1 MDTNQLVLL
10 LILFSP
16 LIAGV
21 LVLIIG
27 KAGDGAARWS
37 ALIFS
42 LVPLALTIY
51 LWFAYQN
58 PLYPA
63 DANGFKF
70 VYSVPWLPQI
80 NSNFTI
86 GVDGISMSMILLTAI
101 LTPLGIII
109 SFKISD
115 RLPLFMALLLGLTT
129 GMFGVFMAL
138 DLVIFF
144 IFWEIGLV
152 PMYFLI
158 NQWGSANRRYASFK
172 FFIYTMAGSIGLLLS
187 IQFIWSAL
195 GTYSMSEIA
204 AQWPAYSGQG
214 VLGIPVE
221 TVKNITFW
229 LFVIAFAIKVPVWPF
244 HTWLPDAH
252 TEAPTAGSM
261 ILAGVLLKL
270 GAYGFLRLVLPFF
283 PDQAG
288 QFAPYLAVLA
298 LAGIVFTAFA
308 AYGQNDFKRLV
319 AYSSV
324 NHMGFV
330 VMGVAVA
337 AAAMGKVGNPEF
349 KPFGIVAV
357 NGAVLQMFAHGL
369 SAAAMFALVGVVYE
383 RAHTRDLNQLGGLW
397 KVMPVYGGIL
407 LFSAMANLG
416 LPGLAGFPAE
426 FQVVSGSWPVFT
438 FITAL
443 SMIGLL
449 MTGAYILKAIQKV
462 LHGPANRELLHHA
475 AMPDINRREIVAL
488 APLLVLMLVIGVY
501 PMWLMTVINQSVT
514 FALTKLIGG

>member
-16 LIAGV
+16 LIASV

-27 KAGDGAARWS
+27 KLGDGAAKWS

-51 LWFAYQN
+51 LWVAYQN
-58 PLYPA
+58 PIYPA
-63 DANGFKF
+63 NSDGFKF

-80 NSNFTI
+80 NSYFTI

-109 SFKISD
+109 SFRITD

-129 GMFGVFMAL
+129 GLFGVFMAL

-144 IFWEIGLV
+144 LFWEIGLV

-158 NQWGSANRRYASFK
+158 NQWGSANRQYASFK

-195 GTYSMSEIA
+195 GTYSIPLVA
-204 AQWPAYSGQG
+204 AQWSSYAGKS
-214 VLGIPVE
+214 VLGLSPQTI
-221 TVKNITFW
+221 KDITFW

-270 GAYGFLRLVLPFF
+270 GAFGFLRLVLPFF
-283 PDQAG
+283 PDQAA
-288 QFAPYLAVLA
+288 QFAPILAVLA
-298 LAGIVFTAFA
+298 LAGIIFTALA

-337 AAAMGKVGNPEF
+337 AVAAGNAAY
-349 KPFGIVAV
+349 KQNAIVAV

-397 KVMPVYGGIL
+397 KVMPIYGGIL
-407 LFSAMANLG
+407 IFSAMANLG

-438 FITAL
+438 LITAL

-462 LHGPANRELLHHA
+462 LHGPVNRELLHHA
-475 AMPDINRREIVAL
+475 AMPDINRREVIAL
-488 APLLVLMLVIGVY
+488 APLLVLMLAIGVWPY
-501 PMWLMTVINQSVT
+501 WLMTVINGSVM
-514 FALTKLIGG
+514 KLIGG

>member
-16 LIAGV
+16 LIAAV

-27 KAGDGAARWS
+27 RLGDGATKWS
-37 ALIFS
+37 ALILS

-51 LWFAYQN
+51 LWVAYQSA
-58 PLYPA
+58 PPGP
-63 DANGFKF
+63 DGFKF
-70 VYSVPWLPQI
+70 VFSVPWLPQI
-80 NSNFTI
+80 NSNFAI
-86 GVDGISMSMILLTAI
+86 GVDGISLSMILLTAI
-101 LTPLGIII
+101 LTPLGVII
-109 SFKISD
+109 SFRITD
-115 RLPLFMALLLGLTT
+115 RVPLFMALLLGLTT
-129 GMFGVFMAL
+129 GLFGVFMAL

-144 IFWEIGLV
+144 LFWEIGLV

-195 GTYSMSEIA
+195 GTYSIPQVA
-204 AQWPAYSGQG
+204 AQWPSYTAQS
-214 VLGIPVE
+214 VLGLSPQTI
-221 TVKNITFW
+221 KNITFW

-283 PDQAG
+283 PDQAAH
-288 QFAPYLAVLA
+288 FAPILAVLA

-330 VMGVAVA
+330 LMGVAVA
-337 AAAMGKVGNPEF
+337 AAALGNPAW
-349 KPFGIVAV
+349 KQYGIIAT

-369 SAAAMFALVGVVYE
+369 SAAAMFALVGVVYD

-397 KVMPVYGGIL
+397 KVMPIYGGIL
-407 LFSAMANLG
+407 IFSAMANLG

-438 FITAL
+438 FITLL
-443 SMIGLL
+443 SMLGLL
-449 MTGAYILKAIQKV
+449 MTGAYVLKAIQKV

-475 AMPDINRREIVAL
+475 AMPDINRREIIAL

-514 FALTKLIGG
+514 FALTKLSGG

>member
-16 LIAGV
+16 LIAAV

-27 KAGDGAARWS
+27 KLGDGAAKWS
-37 ALIFS
+37 ALLFS
-42 LVPLALTIY
+42 LIPLALTIY

-58 PLYPA
+58 APL
-63 DANGFKF
+63 DNGGFKF
-70 VYSVPWLPQI
+70 VFSVPWLPQI

-86 GVDGISMSMILLTAI
+86 GVDGIALSMILLTAI

-109 SFKISD
+109 SFRITD

-187 IQFIWSAL
+187 IQFIWSVL
-195 GTYSMSEIA
+195 GTYSIPQIA
-204 AQWPAYSGQG
+204 GQWPSYSGTGALG
-214 VLGIPVE
+214 VPVE

-270 GAYGFLRLVLPFF
+270 GAFGFLRLVLPFF
-283 PDQAG
+283 PAQAA
-288 QFAPYLAVLA
+288 QFAPILALLA
-298 LAGIVFTAFA
+298 LAGIIFTAFA

-337 AAAMGKVGNPEF
+337 AAAAGNSAYNQYA
-349 KPFGIVAV
+349 IVAV

-397 KVMPVYGGIL
+397 KVMPIYGGIL
-407 LFSAMANLG
+407 IFSAMANLG

-426 FQVVSGSWPVFT
+426 FQVVSGAWPVFT
-438 FITAL
+438 LITAL

-462 LHGPANRELLHHA
+462 LHGPVNRELLHHA
-475 AMPDINRREIVAL
+475 EMPDINRREIIAL
-488 APLLVLMLVIGVY
+488 APLLVLMLVVGVY
-501 PMWLMTVINQSVT
+501 PMWLMTVINDSVM
-514 FALTKLIGG
+514 KLIGG

>member
-1 MDTNQLVLL
+1 M
-10 LILFSP
+10 
-16 LIAGV
+16 
-21 LVLIIG
+21 
-27 KAGDGAARWS
+27 
-37 ALIFS
+37 
-42 LVPLALTIY
+42 
-51 LWFAYQN
+51 
-58 PLYPA
+58 
-63 DANGFKF
+63 
-70 VYSVPWLPQI
+70 PWLPQI

-86 GVDGISMSMILLTAI
+86 GVDGISLSMILLTAI
-101 LTPLGIII
+101 LTPLGILI
-109 SFKISD
+109 SFKITD
-115 RLPLFMALLLGLTT
+115 RLPLFMALFLGLTT
-129 GMFGVFMAL
+129 GLFGVFMSL

-195 GTYSMSEIA
+195 GTYSIPQIA
-204 AQWPAYSGQG
+204 AQWPTYAGHG
-214 VLGIPVE
+214 VLGLPVE

-283 PDQAG
+283 PLR
-288 QFAPYLAVLA
+288 PRSSRRSWRCWRWP
-298 LAGIVFTAFA
+298 GIVFTAFA

-330 VMGVAVA
+330 LMGIAVA
-337 AAAMGKVGNPEF
+337 AAAVGNPEW
-349 KPFGIVAV
+349 KQFGIIAT

-397 KVMPVYGGIL
+397 KVMPIYGGIL
-407 LFSAMANLG
+407 IFSAMANLG

-426 FQVVSGSWPVFT
+426 FQVVSGAWPVFT

-449 MTGAYILKAIQKV
+449 MTGAYVLKAIQKV
-462 LHGPANRELLHHA
+462 LHGPVNRELLHHA
-475 AMPDINRREIVAL
+475 AMPDINRREIIAL
-488 APLLVLMLVIGVY
+488 APLLVLMLVDRRLSDVVDGCD
-501 PMWLMTVINQSVT
+501 
-514 FALTKLIGG
+514 

>member
-1 MDTNQLVLL
+1 MDANQLILF

-16 LIAGV
+16 LVAAV

-27 KAGDGAARWS
+27 KFGGANAAKWS

-42 LVPLALTIY
+42 LIPLVLVIY
-51 LWFAYQN
+51 LWFAFQSAA
-58 PLYPA
+58 A
-63 DANGFKF
+63 DADGFKF
-70 VYSVPWLPQI
+70 VYAVPWLPQI
-80 NSNFTI
+80 NSYLRV

-101 LTPLGIII
+101 LTPLGVII
-109 SFKISD
+109 SFRIDD
-115 RLPLFMALLLGLTT
+115 RLPLFMALFLGLET
-129 GMFGVFMAL
+129 GLFGVFMAL

-144 IFWEIGLV
+144 LFWEIGLI

-158 NQWGSANRRYASFK
+158 NQWGSANRRYASLK
-172 FFIYTMAGSIGLLLS
+172 FLLYTMAGSIGLLLS

-195 GTYSMSEIA
+195 GTYAIPEIA
-204 AQWPAYSGQG
+204 QKWPTFNGPFMINAQ
-214 VLGIPVE
+214 
-221 TVKNITFW
+221 TVKDITFW
-229 LFVIAFAIKVPVWPF
+229 LFVIAFAIKVPIWPF

-270 GAYGFLRLVLPFF
+270 GAFGFLRLVLPFF
-283 PDQAG
+283 PQQAA
-288 QFAPYLAVLA
+288 QFAPVLALLA
-298 LAGIVFTAFA
+298 LAGIVFTALA
-308 AYGQNDFKRLV
+308 AFGQNDFKRLV

-330 VMGVAVA
+330 VLGVAVA
-337 AAAMGKVGNPEF
+337 AVAKANPAYQ
-349 KPFGIVAV
+349 PYAIIAV
-357 NGAVLQMFAHGL
+357 DGAVLQMFAHGL
-369 SAAAMFALVGVVYE
+369 SSAAMFALVGVVYE

-397 KVMPVYGGIL
+397 RVMPVYGGIL

-438 FITAL
+438 LITAL

-449 MTGAYILKAIQKV
+449 MTGAYVLKAIQKV

-475 AMPDINRREIVAL
+475 EMPDITRREVIAL
-488 APLLVLMLVIGVY
+488 APLLALMLAIGVWPY
-501 PMWLMTVINQSVT
+501 WLMTVINGSVM
-514 FALTKLIGG
+514 KLIGG

>member
-1 MDTNQLVLL
+1 
-10 LILFSP
+10 
-16 LIAGV
+16 LIAAV

-27 KAGDGAARWS
+27 KLGDGAAKWS
-37 ALIFS
+37 ALLFS
-42 LVPLALTIY
+42 LVPLVLTIY
-51 LWFAYQN
+51 LWIAYQN
-58 PLYPA
+58 VPV
-63 DANGFKF
+63 DNGGFKF

-80 NSNFTI
+80 NSNFAI
-86 GVDGISMSMILLTAI
+86 GVDGISMAMILLTAI

-109 SFKISD
+109 SFRITD
-115 RLPLFMALLLGLTT
+115 RVPLFMALLLGLTT

-195 GTYSMSEIA
+195 GTYSMPVIA
-204 AQWPAYSGQG
+204 AQWPTYTGTG
-214 VLGIPVE
+214 VLGIPIE

-270 GAYGFLRLVLPFF
+270 GAFGFLRLVLPFF
-283 PDQAG
+283 PQQAA
-288 QFAPYLAVLA
+288 QFAPILAVLA

-308 AYGQNDFKRLV
+308 AFGQNDFKRLV

-337 AAAMGKVGNPEF
+337 AAAMGNPEY
-349 KPFGIVAV
+349 KQYGIVAT
-357 NGAVLQMFAHGL
+357 NGAVMQMFAHGL

-397 KVMPVYGGIL
+397 KVMPIYGGIL
-407 LFSAMANLG
+407 VFSAMANLG

-426 FQVVSGSWPVFT
+426 FQVVSGAWPVFT

-449 MTGAYILKAIQKV
+449 MTGAYVLKAIQKV

-475 AMPDINRREIVAL
+475 EMPDINRREVIAL
-488 APLLVLMLVIGVY
+488 APLLALMLAIGVWPY
-501 PMWLMTVINQSVT
+501 WLMDVINKTV
-514 FALTKLIGG
+514 TKLIGG

>member
-1 MDTNQLVLL
+1 MDINQLALL

-16 LIAGV
+16 LAASV

-27 KAGDGAARWS
+27 KFGSPGATKWS
-37 ALIFS
+37 ALILS
-42 LVPLALTIY
+42 LIPLALSIY
-51 LWFAYQN
+51 LWFAFQSA
-58 PLYPA
+58 PA
-63 DANGFKF
+63 NADGFKF
-70 VYSVPWLPQI
+70 VFSVPWFPQI

-86 GVDGISMSMILLTAI
+86 GVDGISLAMILLTAI

-109 SFKISD
+109 SFKIDD

-129 GMFGVFMAL
+129 GLFGVFMAL

-144 IFWEIGLV
+144 LFWEIGLV

-158 NQWGSANRRYASFK
+158 NQWGSANRRYASLK
-172 FFIYTMAGSIGLLLS
+172 FFLYTMAGSIGLLLS
-187 IQFIWSAL
+187 IQFIWAAL
-195 GTYSMSEIA
+195 GTYSIPQIA
-204 AQWPAYSGQG
+204 AQWPNYNGPFMINAQ
-214 VLGIPVE
+214 
-221 TVKNITFW
+221 TVKDITFW

-270 GAYGFLRLVLPFF
+270 GAFGFLRLVLPFF
-283 PDQAG
+283 PQQAA

-308 AYGQNDFKRLV
+308 AFGQNDFKRLV

-330 VMGVAVA
+330 MMGVAVA
-337 AAAMGKVGNPEF
+337 AAAMGNAAYQPYAV
-349 KPFGIVAV
+349 VAV

-369 SAAAMFALVGVVYE
+369 SAAAMFALVGMVYE

-397 KVMPVYGGIL
+397 KVMPIYGGIL
-407 LFSAMANLG
+407 IFSAMANLG

-438 FITAL
+438 LITAL
-443 SMIGLL
+443 SMLGLL
-449 MTGAYILKAIQKV
+449 MTGAYVLKAIQKV
-462 LHGPANRELLHHA
+462 LHGPVNRDLLHHA
-475 AMPDINRREIVAL
+475 EMPDINRREIVAL
-488 APLLVLMLVIGVY
+488 APLLVLMLAIGVWPY
-501 PMWLMTVINQSVT
+501 WLMTVINGAVVNLMKI
-514 FALTKLIGG
+514 AGG